1 MKPFLDIYEKNQRE
15 ERDRMNFHAY
25 MTGVYVR
32 DAIGACFSKNG
43 KFPDK
48 PYDLR
53 SQEEK
58 ASAIS
63 PEEYAR
69 RMILMQKYQD
79 KERKLQEK
87 FGGGEMNGR

>member
-1 MKPFLDIYEKNQRE
+1 MKPFLDIYEQNQRE

-25 MTGVYVR
+25 MTGIYVR
-32 DAIGACFSKNG
+32 DAIGTCFSKNG
-43 KFPDK
+43 KYPDK

-69 RMILMQKYQD
+69 RMILMQEYQD

>member
-1 MKPFLDIYEKNQRE
+1 
-15 ERDRMNFHAY
+15 
-25 MTGVYVR
+25 MTGIYVR

-43 KFPDK
+43 RFPDQ

-58 ASAIS
+58 AAAIS

-69 RMILMQKYQD
+69 RMILMQEYKD
-79 KERKLQEK
+79 KERKLQNK
-87 FGGGEMNGR
+87 TYGGGDVSGG

>member
-1 MKPFLDIYEKNQRE
+1 MKPFLDVYEQNQRE
-15 ERDRMNFHAY
+15 ERDRLNFHAY
-25 MTGVYVR
+25 MTGIYIR
-32 DAIGACFSKNG
+32 DAISACFSKNG
-43 KFPDK
+43 KYPDK

-69 RMILMQKYQD
+69 RMILMKEYQD